1 MVTCGGERVK
11 QVFKITE
18 HTLACSSSISSLKL
32 LETRKKQKFVK
43 HFLSETS
50 NNYSQKSDILYM
62 KSINIEI
69 LRGSVKEKLTTYTVE

>member
-1 MVTCGGERVK
+1 MRKIFALK
-11 QVFKITE
+11 QVFKITRAY
-18 HTLACSSSISSLKL
+18 LSLQFIYQFP
-32 LETRKKQKFVK
+32 EIAGNKKKHKFVK